1 MGRDNMVAD
10 RVYWPGLLEAPNG
23 RTTLLYFAAAVPTV
37 GFVNGAADLN
47 AVNAAALDKARG
59 ANRYGRSWEM
69 RKRAASVLKT
79 VASGPAVACLSGG
92 NWWRDRRHRLLRARR
107 ERPGD

>member
-1 MGRDNMVAD
+1 TR
-10 RVYWPGLLEAPNG
+10 GLRGGPLH
-23 RTTLLYFAAAVPTV
+23 
-37 GFVNGAADLN
+37 
-47 AVNAAALDKARG
+47 KARG

-92 NWWRDRRHRLLRARR
+92 NWWRFFVPSRFLARGHVTFRRPSIRRIRSHSLRPPHPPTPLSPP
-107 ERPGD
+107 RPPPPHL